1 MSLKRL
7 KGVRVPH
14 NKNTAQ
20 MAAQPLPVPGKVTI
34 PLSMNIGA
42 PSKPIVKPGEHV
54 DVGQLIAEAGGY
66 VGAPVHASVSGTVK
80 KIVDIMQA
88 NGRVA
93 QGVLIESDGLMTVSD
108 TVKPPVVTDSAG
120 FFDAVRASGVVGLG
134 GAAFPTAVKLAVK
147 DLSAVKEVL
156 VNGAE
161 CEPYITSDTRTMIDD
176 AEYVVKGCRLLEE
189 YMGVKKIMIG
199 IEANKPK
206 AIAAM
211 EKASAEDECISVHK
225 LPSVY
230 PQGGEK
236 VLIYNLT
243 GKIVPEGKL
252 PLDVGCIVINCTTLA
267 FIAKYIETGMPLV
280 KKCVTVDGSA
290 VEKPQNLLVPVGT
303 HIQDI
308 LNYVG
313 LKAEPKKILLGGPMM
328 GMAAFDIEAP
338 IVKGTNALLA
348 FAEADSLLP
357 ESTAC
362 IRCGKCVDVC
372 PMNLMPAE
380 IERAYEKRDGQ
391 ELNKLKVNLC
401 MECGCCAFGCPARRP
416 LVQTHKLA
424 KIVQRDWLN
433 RQKALEEKKK
443 AEKEEAEKAKEVAVK

>member
-14 NKNTAQ
+14 NKHTAA
-20 MAAQPLPVPGKVTI
+20 MAASPLPIPSQVTI

-42 PSKPIVKPGEHV
+42 PAKPVVKPGDHV

-66 VGAPVHASVSGTVK
+66 VSAPVHASVSGTVK

-88 NGRVA
+88 NGRYA
-93 QGVLIESDGLMTVSD
+93 QGILIESDGQMTVSES
-108 TVKPPVVTDSAG
+108 VKPPVITDSAS
-120 FFDAVRASGVVGLG
+120 FFDAVRASGAVGLG
-134 GAAFPTAVKLAVK
+134 GAAFPTFVKLAVK

-161 CEPYITSDTRTMIDD
+161 CEPYITSDTRTMADD
-176 AEYVVKGCRLLEE
+176 ADYIAAGCKLLEK

-199 IEANKPK
+199 IEENKPD

-211 EKASAEDECISVHK
+211 HRIAGQDDCISVHK
-225 LPSVY
+225 LPSIY

-267 FIAKYIETGMPLV
+267 FLAKYAETGMPLV
-280 KKCVTVDGSA
+280 SKRVTVDGPA
-290 VEKPQNLLVPVGT
+290 VEKAQNLIVPVGT
-303 HIQDI
+303 SIKTVLDH
-308 LNYVG
+308 VG
-313 LKAEPKKILLGGPMM
+313 LKEEPKKILLGGPMM

-338 IVKGTNALLA
+338 IVKGTNAILA
-348 FAEADSLLP
+348 FDAKNAKLP
-357 ESTAC
+357 EPTAC
-362 IRCGKCVDVC
+362 IRCGKCVDNC
-372 PMNLMPAE
+372 PLNLMPAE
-380 IERAYEKRDGQ
+380 FERAFEKRDG
-391 ELNKLKVNLC
+391 ELLNKLKVNLC
-401 MECGCCAFGCPARRP
+401 MECGCCSFGCPARRP
-416 LVQTHKLA
+416 LVQTNKLA
-424 KIVQRDWLN
+424 KALQREWL
-433 RQKALEEKKK
+433 QKQKEQ
-443 AEKEEAEKAKEVAVK
+443 AEKEKEKEVAAK